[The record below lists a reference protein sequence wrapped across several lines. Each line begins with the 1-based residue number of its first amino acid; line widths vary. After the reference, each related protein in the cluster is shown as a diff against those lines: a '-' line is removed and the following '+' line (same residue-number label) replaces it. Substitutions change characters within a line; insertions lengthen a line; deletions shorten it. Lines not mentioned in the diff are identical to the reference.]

1 MNGKNIRR
9 VQSFACLGTV
19 DMVSYSRY
27 FYQSNVSN
35 FVWMYETIWKKIKI
49 IKFWKYIYQYSLLK
63 GMFTIGYI
71 SEPIKILALLKIM
84 SSFKTNDMKTGLKM
98 RHIL

>member
-19 DMVSYSRY
+19 DMVSYSRFMNLMFRILQY
-27 FYQSNVSN
+27 VKDKNH
-35 FVWMYETIWKKIKI
+35 KILNI
-49 IKFWKYIYQYSLLK
+49 YIYQYSLLK
-63 GMFTIGYI
+63 VMFTIGYI

>member
-27 FYQSNVSN
+27 FYQSNVLN
-35 FVWMYETIWKKIKI
+35 FTIRKNKNDKILKK
-49 IKFWKYIYQYSLLK
+49 YLYQYSLLK
-63 GMFTIGYI
+63 VMFTIGYI

-84 SSFKTNDMKTGLKM
+84 SSFKTNDMKTGLEM

>member
-19 DMVSYSRY
+19 DMVSYSSY
-27 FYQSNVSN
+27 FYRSNVLN
-35 FVWMYETIWKKIKI
+35 FTIRKNKNDKILKK
-49 IKFWKYIYQYSLLK
+49 YLYQYSLLK
-63 GMFTIGYI
+63 VMFTIGYI

-84 SSFKTNDMKTGLKM
+84 SSFKTNDMKTGLEM

>member
-1 MNGKNIRR
+1 MKKDKNHK
-9 VQSFACLGTV
+9 VL
-19 DMVSYSRY
+19 
-27 FYQSNVSN
+27 
-35 FVWMYETIWKKIKI
+35 KI
-49 IKFWKYIYQYSLLK
+49 YIYQYSLLK
-63 GMFTIGYI
+63 VMFTIGYI